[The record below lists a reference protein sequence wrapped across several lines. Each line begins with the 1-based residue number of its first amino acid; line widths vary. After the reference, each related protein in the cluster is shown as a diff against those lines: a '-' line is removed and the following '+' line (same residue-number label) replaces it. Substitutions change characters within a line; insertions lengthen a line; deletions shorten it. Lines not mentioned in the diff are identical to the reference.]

1 MSRLCSKHVVV
12 FQETHCNEYGLK
24 ITSRDAASSKVT
36 SVVCLFCTVFGRDSN
51 VGAKRKR
58 TQKLKYWS
66 TGSFRMDNY
75 LSHMRSQHASKWSEY
90 QLLNSI
96 DDRLA
101 FFESIKVPFVNTLH
115 AHFGN
120 EEAGLRF
127 WINKPIVE
135 TIIGEMFFHPDDVE
149 GVTHTRALSIFQIA
163 DEDETNER
171 EVYFAEIK
179 TKKRFQLAIKLVALG
194 DSFRSVSR
202 QLQVI
207 RDESGIAAYGGAS
220 DVTVSNY
227 IRMCMAASLQKLSEI
242 LGTTWAISIAFDCST
257 HQSRSYLDVR
267 VRFFYENRICNYHL
281 IALPMFERH
290 TGANMSDLIVKF
302 FDALFPDWKSAI
314 VGLSTDGDRSMTG
327 RIRGTVTRIEQMLLP
342 GAVRVWCGL
351 HQLDLV
357 MQAVFEAAFDET
369 FLGLLTK
376 LIGLLRRQQNLISSM
391 RSECP
396 KFCSVRWLSMGK
408 VLSWLVLH
416 RVKIQQYLLEK
427 NLEWTPPDAW

>member
-1 MSRLCSKHVVV
+1 MSSQGRKGFPTHEFRHMNMTVRPMSHEQASLNSAEIASAGFKTKLSSTLRRKIFFSFVILTMSPRVRSKHVVV
-12 FQETHCNEYGLK
+12 FQEKHCNEYGLQ

-36 SVVCLFCTVFGRDSN
+36 SVVCLFCTAFGREAN

-58 TQKLKYWS
+58 SQKPKYWS
-66 TGSFRMDNY
+66 TGSFRVDNY
-75 LSHMRSQHASKWSEY
+75 LSHMRSQHASKWTEY

-101 FFESIKVPFVNTLH
+101 FFESMEVPFVNTLH

-120 EEAGLRF
+120 EGAALRF

-135 TIIGEMFFHPDDVE
+135 TILGEMFFHPDDVD
-149 GVTHTRALSIFQIA
+149 GVTHTRALSIFRRA
-163 DEDETNER
+163 HEDEANDR
-171 EVYFAEIK
+171 EFYYAEIK

-194 DSFRSVSR
+194 DSFRSVGR

-207 RDESGIAAYGGAS
+207 REESGIAAYGGAS

-227 IRMCMAASLQKLSEI
+227 IRICMAGCLQKLSEI
-242 LGTTWAISIAFDCST
+242 LETTWAISIAFDCST

-267 VRFFYENRICNYHL
+267 VRFFHDNRICNYHL

-302 FDALFPDWKSAI
+302 FDAFFLDWKSAI

-327 RIRGTVTRIEQMLLP
+327 RIRGVVSDIKKKLLP

-351 HQLDLV
+351 HGV
-357 MQAVFEAAFDET
+357 
-369 FLGLLTK
+369 
-376 LIGLLRRQQNLISSM
+376 
-391 RSECP
+391 
-396 KFCSVRWLSMGK
+396 
-408 VLSWLVLH
+408 
-416 RVKIQQYLLEK
+416 
-427 NLEWTPPDAW
+427 

>member
-51 VGAKRKR
+51 VGAKRKQ

-120 EEAGLRF
+120 EEAGL
-127 WINKPIVE
+127 P
-135 TIIGEMFFHPDDVE
+135 
-149 GVTHTRALSIFQIA
+149 

-220 DVTVSNY
+220 DITVSNY
-227 IRMCMAASLQKLSEI
+227 I
-242 LGTTWAISIAFDCST
+242 
-257 HQSRSYLDVR
+257 
-267 VRFFYENRICNYHL
+267 
-281 IALPMFERH
+281 
-290 TGANMSDLIVKF
+290 
-302 FDALFPDWKSAI
+302 
-314 VGLSTDGDRSMTG
+314 
-327 RIRGTVTRIEQMLLP
+327 
-342 GAVRVWCGL
+342 
-351 HQLDLV
+351 
-357 MQAVFEAAFDET
+357 
-369 FLGLLTK
+369 
-376 LIGLLRRQQNLISSM
+376 
-391 RSECP
+391 
-396 KFCSVRWLSMGK
+396 
-408 VLSWLVLH
+408 
-416 RVKIQQYLLEK
+416 
-427 NLEWTPPDAW
+427 

>member
-58 TQKLKYWS
+58 TQKLRYWS

-220 DVTVSNY
+220 DITVSNY
-227 IRMCMAASLQKLSEI
+227 IRICMAASLQKLSEI

-290 TGANMSDLIVKF
+290 TGENMSDLIVKF

-327 RIRGTVTRIEQMLLP
+327 RIRGAVTRIEQMLLP

-369 FLGLLTK
+369 FLGSVDKTDWLFKTAAK
-376 LIGLLRRQQNLISSM
+376 LNQLNA
-391 RSECP
+391 
-396 KFCSVRWLSMGK
+396 K
-408 VLSWLVLH
+408 
-416 RVKIQQYLLEK
+416 
-427 NLEWTPPDAW
+427 

>member
-220 DVTVSNY
+220 DITVSNY
-227 IRMCMAASLQKLSEI
+227 ISNLYGC
-242 LGTTWAISIAFDCST
+242 
-257 HQSRSYLDVR
+257 
-267 VRFFYENRICNYHL
+267 
-281 IALPMFERH
+281 
-290 TGANMSDLIVKF
+290 
-302 FDALFPDWKSAI
+302 KSAE
-314 VGLSTDGDRSMTG
+314 
-327 RIRGTVTRIEQMLLP
+327 TVRNS
-342 GAVRVWCGL
+342 GN
-351 HQLDLV
+351 DL
-357 MQAVFEAAFDET
+357 
-369 FLGLLTK
+369 G
-376 LIGLLRRQQNLISSM
+376 NLNCI
-391 RSECP
+391 
-396 KFCSVRWLSMGK
+396 
-408 VLSWLVLH
+408 
-416 RVKIQQYLLEK
+416 
-427 NLEWTPPDAW
+427 